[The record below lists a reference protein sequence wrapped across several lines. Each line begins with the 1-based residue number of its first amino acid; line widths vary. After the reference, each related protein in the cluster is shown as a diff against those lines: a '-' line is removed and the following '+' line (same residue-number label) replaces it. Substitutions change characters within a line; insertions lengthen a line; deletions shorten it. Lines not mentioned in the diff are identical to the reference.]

1 MSCPLECFAGQR
13 LSSITNLPSGLIAY
27 KTNVLMTGKI
37 VIMPGRCIFKYM
49 VTDTEH
55 IFQQIN
61 ELDAMIEVIN
71 QRILELTEKVK
82 ERYRV
87 SSSTMAVNQNY
98 LLSGIQRSPSPKNY
112 IITSRGIEVVGEQ
125 EITPVSV
132 FLDGVIQFANEP
144 NRKIVV
150 LKELIKHLQ
159 KMNDMAPNNP

>member
-1 MSCPLECFAGQR
+1 MH
-13 LSSITNLPSGLIAY
+13 
-27 KTNVLMTGKI
+27 
-37 VIMPGRCIFKYM
+37 GRCIFKYM
-49 VTDTEH
+49 VTDTEL

-82 ERYRV
+82 ERYLV

-112 IITSRGIEVVGEQ
+112 IITTKGIEVVGEQ

-132 FLDGVIQFANEP
+132 FLDGVIQFAMEP
-144 NRKIVV
+144 NRKIEV

>member
-1 MSCPLECFAGQR
+1 
-13 LSSITNLPSGLIAY
+13 
-27 KTNVLMTGKI
+27 
-37 VIMPGRCIFKYM
+37 M
-49 VTDTEH
+49 VTDTER

-71 QRILELTEKVK
+71 RRILELTEKVK
-82 ERYRV
+82 ERYLV

-112 IITSRGIEVVGEQ
+112 IITTKGIEVVGEQ

-132 FLDGVIQFANEP
+132 FLDGVIQFATEP
-144 NRKIVV
+144 NRKIEV

>member
-1 MSCPLECFAGQR
+1 MP
-13 LSSITNLPSGLIAY
+13 
-27 KTNVLMTGKI
+27 GKI
-37 VIMPGRCIFKYM
+37 VIMYGRCIFKYM
-49 VTDTEH
+49 VTDIER

-82 ERYRV
+82 KRYLV

-112 IITSRGIEVVGEQ
+112 IITTKGIEVVGEQ

-132 FLDGVIQFANEP
+132 FLDGVIQFAAEP
-144 NRKIVV
+144 NRKIEV

>member
-1 MSCPLECFAGQR
+1 MP
-13 LSSITNLPSGLIAY
+13 
-27 KTNVLMTGKI
+27 GKI
-37 VIMPGRCIFKYM
+37 VIMHGRCIFKYM
-49 VTDTEH
+49 VTDIER

-82 ERYRV
+82 KRYLV

-112 IITSRGIEVVGEQ
+112 IITTKGIEVVGEQ

-132 FLDGVIQFANEP
+132 FLDGVIQFAAEP
-144 NRKIVV
+144 NRKIEV